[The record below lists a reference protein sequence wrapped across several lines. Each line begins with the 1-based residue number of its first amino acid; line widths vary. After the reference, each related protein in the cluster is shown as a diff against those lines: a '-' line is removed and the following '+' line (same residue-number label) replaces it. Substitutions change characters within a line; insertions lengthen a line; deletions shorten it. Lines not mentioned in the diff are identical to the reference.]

1 MKYLTYKPIADIVK
15 NEKGIA
21 LVTSLMLTLISLTI
35 IMSLLYM
42 ITSSIQRTGATKRY
56 KTVLEASYGGAE
68 VVVRDIFPYIMRGID
83 NATLSANL
91 QNDYSALSAI
101 IPATTTQL
109 CLQAKLTT
117 PTASWP
123 ISCTADNKNL
133 DAKAAPDIQLTLMG
147 TNNTPFNIYSKIVDT
162 VRGNSD
168 TSGLQLEGAGVAEA
182 SSVITPQHFPYVYRL
197 EIQGERSTNA
207 TEKSIISVLYAY

>member
-1 MKYLTYKPIADIVK
+1 
-15 NEKGIA
+15 
-21 LVTSLMLTLISLTI
+21 LISLTI

-83 NATLSANL
+83 NATLSSSL
-91 QNDYSALSAI
+91 QTDYLALSAI
-101 IPATTTQL
+101 IPSTTTQL

-117 PTASWP
+117 STASWP
-123 ISCTADNKNL
+123 VSCTSDNKIL
-133 DAKAAPDIQLTLMG
+133 DAKTAPDIQLTLMG

-168 TSGLQLEGAGVAEA
+168 ISGLQLEGAGVAES

-197 EIQGERSTNA
+197 EIQGERSVNA
-207 TEKSIISVLYAY
+207 TERSVISVLYAY